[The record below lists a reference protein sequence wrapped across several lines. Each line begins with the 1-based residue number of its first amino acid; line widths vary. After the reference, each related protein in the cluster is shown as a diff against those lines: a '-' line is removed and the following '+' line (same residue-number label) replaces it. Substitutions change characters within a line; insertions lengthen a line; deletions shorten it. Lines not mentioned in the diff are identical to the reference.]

1 MKTQKAQQTQAT
13 PSGQRSVNA
22 VGSTRSKLSR
32 KDEADEMTRQIDLS
46 RCVPAVLTAAANRV
60 SHGASTAYRKH
71 AGIGFVDW
79 RIVCFLAAEGWS
91 SGAELAQGLGL
102 DKAAISRSLSALVK
116 QGVVETRASYG
127 RRSES
132 NLTRA
137 GTSLRTRVLRLAL
150 DREEAMLR
158 GLTTDD
164 KERLISMLNLI
175 SRNLIEIDGSQ

>member
-1 MKTQKAQQTQAT
+1 
-13 PSGQRSVNA
+13 
-22 VGSTRSKLSR
+22 
-32 KDEADEMTRQIDLS
+32 MTRQIDLS

-116 QGVVETRASYG
+116 QGVETRASYG

-137 GTSLRTRVLRLAL
+137 GTSLRTKVLRLAL